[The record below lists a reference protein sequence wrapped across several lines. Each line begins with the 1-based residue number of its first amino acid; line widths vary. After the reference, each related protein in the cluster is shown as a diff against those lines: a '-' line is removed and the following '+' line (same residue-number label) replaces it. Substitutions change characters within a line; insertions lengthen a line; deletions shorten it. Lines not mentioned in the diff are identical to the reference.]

1 MATSS
6 DSLLSSPHGGKSF
19 VPKNYNTKTIGRH
32 DARNSVKVKTN
43 HSGDVPHFIYEGLLT
58 NPNRIEED
66 LINDPMNGKSTLCCT
81 SFNVINGIVGAGVI
95 GLPYAFH
102 QQGFLPAIIG
112 MLVIAIVTY
121 FTMILQIEVGRTCGC
136 FTYESVCEL
145 AFGRKGFYGLV
156 VFMGINSFGVCV
168 AYICL
173 IQLVL
178 PPILHPILVAFVPS
192 SDMKYI
198 TPEVMIF
205 GLSTFLL
212 LPLSLYRNI
221 ASLEKVSFLSIIVI
235 ILMISALA
243 INFFSMGDKAA
254 IRTENLN
261 ELLIDFGSEY
271 IQGLGTLAFAFGCQQ
286 YSFLAFESLDEP
298 TESRWSIVA
307 AMSLIVSFIFALIF
321 AATGYVSFGS
331 QTQANVLDN
340 LETDSVIA
348 NIARMAV
355 VLKLCCCFPLDFF
368 VIRYSIQRFLQ
379 KFCCS
384 SIQWNSDGGDANA
397 TEFDSRGRPIFTP
410 IITREN
416 VRGNGHAKDLNCCL
430 HFVLTFV
437 LWAAVMGVSYLAM
450 NANGKTKGLAL
461 VLQLCGSVG
470 AIFVGFVFPT
480 ACYLKLG
487 IAKLRPPN
495 CWDSL
500 TYYFAWVVLIFGIV
514 IGIVST
520 CVTLMDAFSP
530 GK

>member
-1 MATSS
+1 
-6 DSLLSSPHGGKSF
+6 
-19 VPKNYNTKTIGRH
+19 
-32 DARNSVKVKTN
+32 
-43 HSGDVPHFIYEGLLT
+43 
-58 NPNRIEED
+58 
-66 LINDPMNGKSTLCCT
+66 MNGKSTLCCT

-205 GLSTFLL
+205 GLSTVLL

-271 IQGLGTLAFAFGCQQ
+271 IQGLGTLAFAFGCLWGAR
-286 YSFLAFESLDEP
+286 SALLAIGEQRLQF
-298 TESRWSIVA
+298 
-307 AMSLIVSFIFALIF
+307 FA
-321 AATGYVSFGS
+321 
-331 QTQANVLDN
+331 
-340 LETDSVIA
+340 
-348 NIARMAV
+348 
-355 VLKLCCCFPLDFF
+355 
-368 VIRYSIQRFLQ
+368 
-379 KFCCS
+379 
-384 SIQWNSDGGDANA
+384 
-397 TEFDSRGRPIFTP
+397 
-410 IITREN
+410 REN
-416 VRGNGHAKDLNCCL
+416 
-430 HFVLTFV
+430 
-437 LWAAVMGVSYLAM
+437 
-450 NANGKTKGLAL
+450 
-461 VLQLCGSVG
+461 
-470 AIFVGFVFPT
+470 P
-480 ACYLKLG
+480 
-487 IAKLRPPN
+487 
-495 CWDSL
+495 
-500 TYYFAWVVLIFGIV
+500 
-514 IGIVST
+514 
-520 CVTLMDAFSP
+520 
-530 GK
+530 